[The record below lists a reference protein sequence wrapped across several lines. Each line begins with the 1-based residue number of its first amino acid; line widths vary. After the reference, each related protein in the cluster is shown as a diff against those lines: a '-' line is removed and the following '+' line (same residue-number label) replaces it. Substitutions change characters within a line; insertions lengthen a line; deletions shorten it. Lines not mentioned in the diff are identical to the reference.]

1 MLAVLWI
8 DKEKSIQDNC
18 VFEFSRL
25 PRRRVRGSLM
35 SFADYLRDRV
45 SSEYKNLIF
54 QKLEEIREQTEK
66 LKKDQLLSFD
76 ENHQK
81 VRQAVQNELTRVQ
94 DLLERELSDAQDR
107 ISANFQSLIDKHI
120 APWSQAD
127 ITPFEQQ
134 LEVLL
139 SDIISNV
146 PAPEKKK
153 SKDLESLADLMK
165 KIDQQ
170 QTQSEILNSLLMH
183 ISSWVERAVLFVV
196 KGNFASGW
204 AALGLGND
212 WNTDRVRS
220 IRVDLDKQNILNEVT
235 SSGELS
241 QGSADKYPDNGEIYL
256 AIGNRFPKS
265 VVACP
270 INVRGKIAGILYA
283 DIDEDLSENPD
294 LPELLFLATR
304 SAGSAIDLLP
314 LKSKTAPVAMKE
326 APPAIPE
333 VKVSPPPPP
342 PPPLPEVEIAKS
354 HPVVPVEP
362 VAVMPEPVEA
372 AEPAIEEEPETVAQA
387 VEEEAPEPEIVQA
400 ELDEAEGTVIM
411 PVAPPT
417 VLSDEDQKLHADAKR
432 FARLLVSEIK
442 LYNEAQVAAGR
453 EHRDLYDRLREDI
466 ERSRQMYQNRVP
478 NHIHSSTNYF
488 YEELVKTLANGD
500 PTLLGM

>member
-1 MLAVLWI
+1 
-8 DKEKSIQDNC
+8 
-18 VFEFSRL
+18 
-25 PRRRVRGSLM
+25 M

-45 SSEYKNLIF
+45 SSEYKNLIT

-66 LKKDQLLSFD
+66 LKKEQIFSLD

-94 DLLERELSDAQDR
+94 DILERELSDAQDR

-120 APWSQAD
+120 APWSHAD

-139 SDIISNV
+139 SDIIANV

-212 WNTDRVRS
+212 WNTDRVRA

-241 QGSADKYPDNGEIYL
+241 HGSADKYPDNGEIYL
-256 AIGNRFPKS
+256 AIGKRFPKS
-265 VVACP
+265 VVASP
-270 INVRGKIAGILYA
+270 IKVRGKIAGILYA
-283 DIDEDLSENPD
+283 DIDEDFSEKPD

-314 LKSKTAPVAMKE
+314 LKPKTGPVAVKE

-342 PPPLPEVEIAKS
+342 PPPLPEAEIAKS
-354 HPVVPVEP
+354 QLVVPVEP
-362 VAVMPEPVEA
+362 VAVVPEPVEA
-372 AEPAIEEEPETVAQA
+372 VEPVAEEEPETVATA
-387 VEEEAPEPEIVQA
+387 VAEVAPESEIVRA
-400 ELDEAEGTVIM
+400 EPDEAEGTVVM
-411 PVAPPT
+411 PAVAPPP
-417 VLSDEDQKLHADAKR
+417 VLSDEEQKLHADAKR

-453 EHRDLYDRLREDI
+453 EHRDIYDRLREDI

>member
-1 MLAVLWI
+1 
-8 DKEKSIQDNC
+8 
-18 VFEFSRL
+18 
-25 PRRRVRGSLM
+25 M

-45 SSEYKNLIF
+45 SSDYKNLII

-66 LKKDQLLSFD
+66 LKRDQILSFD

-94 DLLERELSDAQDR
+94 DILERELSDAQDR

-139 SDIISNV
+139 SDIVSNIPV
-146 PAPEKKK
+146 PQKKK
-153 SKDLESLADLMK
+153 STDLESLADLMK

-183 ISSWVERAVLFVV
+183 ISSWVGRAVLFVV
-196 KGNFASGW
+196 KGNLASGW

-212 WNTDRVRS
+212 WNTERVRS
-220 IRVDLDKQNILNEVT
+220 IRLDLDKQNILNEVT
-235 SSGELS
+235 RSGELS
-241 QGSADKYPDNGEIYL
+241 HGTADKYPDNGEVYL

-270 INVRGKIAGILYA
+270 IKVRGKIAGILYA
-283 DIDEDLSENPD
+283 DIDEDLSEKPD

-304 SAGSAIDLLP
+304 SAGLAIDLLP
-314 LKSKTAPVAMKE
+314 LKPKTAPVVMKE
-326 APPAIPE
+326 APPAIPQ

-342 PPPLPEVEIAKS
+342 PPLPEAEVVKPQ
-354 HPVVPVEP
+354 PVVPVEP
-362 VAVMPEPVEA
+362 VAVMAEPVEV
-372 AEPAIEEEPETVAQA
+372 AEPVAAAAEEEPETVAQA
-387 VEEEAPEPEIVQA
+387 VAEVEPEPEIVQP
-400 ELDEAEGTVIM
+400 EPDEAEGTVIM
-411 PVAPPT
+411 PAIAPPA

-478 NHIHSSTNYF
+478 NHIHTSTNYF